1 MKARHLQMKIYG
13 YNNLSY
19 NEKWFFKKGSH
30 YYNLLQNLISK
41 NRALSAMEEDAASC
55 CSWLT
60 SLYFCHYL
68 RMSVVCTLRIIKAK
82 NKQYTIHLLSTERYL
97 YMNRSILGRGVFTR
111 GREYRVLL
119 TKYQS
124 YEILSW
130 MEYTNISYIKR

>member
-55 CSWLT
+55 CS
-60 SLYFCHYL
+60 
-68 RMSVVCTLRIIKAK
+68 
-82 NKQYTIHLLSTERYL
+82 
-97 YMNRSILGRGVFTR
+97 
-111 GREYRVLL
+111 
-119 TKYQS
+119 
-124 YEILSW
+124 
-130 MEYTNISYIKR
+130 